1 MILKG
6 FVSKQIANPSMSRLC
21 HCLISF
27 CHVVLLQCSVIVFF
41 SMFQLTGTFTNEI
54 LTKGEVKRF
63 SPSRSE
69 FRNLSFLITADD
81 ISVVQEQKGESICWQ
96 EEKKEYTQDT
106 VYLQLFFF
114 FFQTLETGDVG
125 VKVAMLNVQVNV
137 LLLLHDDEKLAFR
150 MNLEMTH

>member
-6 FVSKQIANPSMSRLC
+6 FMSKQIANPSMSRLC

-63 SPSRSE
+63 SPSSSE

-81 ISVVQEQKGESICWQ
+81 IPVV
-96 EEKKEYTQDT
+96 
-106 VYLQLFFF
+106 
-114 FFQTLETGDVG
+114 
-125 VKVAMLNVQVNV
+125 
-137 LLLLHDDEKLAFR
+137 
-150 MNLEMTH
+150 